1 MVWFN
6 YMSERNVTTTLQ
18 LVKKVW
24 VVRILQIELQTT
36 VNWVKERW

>member
-1 MVWFN
+1 
-6 YMSERNVTTTLQ
+6 MSERNVTTTLQ

-24 VVRILQIELQTT
+24 VVRFLQIELQTT